1 MEFNM
6 LTSGFD
12 FFVCMILRYTF
23 IFTGLILVASK
34 LPTDLFFLVF
44 TSYGVCSISFSLVK
58 LLCFSEWP
66 DQLYFIG
73 MWISIFWNILGSIFS
88 AAAFHFLIKKRMFKP
103 NYERMEE
110 EEEQASDDGEPGT
123 SNAQEKPEKVTRK
136 SVMSHVKFLLR
147 YALLYWKWFTVA
159 CVFLVI
165 YSTARIFIPFYTGKV
180 IASIVY
186 QDEASKK
193 HFYSLVLTMTGFMV
207 VSTICAGFRGASF
220 CWGGALVNRTMRR
233 DLFNSLIRQEIA
245 FFDKLQTGAIL
256 SRLTT
261 DCQTVTSILELNI
274 NVFMRNTVMLIGS
287 LVFMLSLSW
296 RLTVVTF
303 IVIPPVGVFT
313 KLYGQYYDKLSE
325 GVQTTLAEANRTAE
339 ECLGTI
345 RTVRAFACEHKESNR
360 FEDKLVET
368 LAIMKK
374 KTVAYMGYAWLNELS
389 ENVVLIAVLVYA
401 GHLAM
406 NGLLT
411 IEQITSFLLYQLQ
424 LGETFYSLNY
434 VFSGLMESVG
444 ASRKVFEYMH
454 KDPEIPYDGTVE
466 KPVEGQIKFENVNFA
481 YPTRPNSEV
490 LKGLNLSINPG
501 ETVALVGPSGAGK
514 SSIIALLEYFYEI
527 GGGKITLDG
536 VNIRDYAHKYYH
548 QQVSLVSQEPTL
560 YSGSIRY
567 NILYGCEEWATD
579 TDMIEAAK
587 LANAHDFI
595 SELDEGYDTKCGE
608 KGVQMSGGQ
617 KQRIAIARALV
628 RKPAVLILDEATS
641 ALDAES
647 EYIIQKA
654 LNQCSVGR
662 TVIVIAHRLSTVEK
676 ADRIFVIKK
685 GQVIQ
690 EGNHQSLMEVEGMYR
705 QLVKRQLLNG
715 ESSKDD
721 SGVEEVD
728 SPISMKQAPGMTGML
743 KDVEQVNELDLQE
756 SQA

>member
-1 MEFNM
+1 
-6 LTSGFD
+6 
-12 FFVCMILRYTF
+12 MIIRYIF
-23 IFTGLILVASK
+23 IFTGLVLVASK
-34 LPTDLFFLVF
+34 VSTDLFFLLF
-44 TSYGVCSISFSLVK
+44 TSYGVCSISFSLIK

-66 DQLYFIG
+66 NQLYFVG
-73 MWISIFWNILGSIFS
+73 VWLSIIWNVFGSVLS
-88 AAAFHFLIKKRMFKP
+88 VAAYHFLIKKRMFQVD
-103 NYERMEE
+103 YERMDEE
-110 EEEQASDDGEPGT
+110 NTNQEDQSDESNDGT
-123 SNAQEKPEKVTRK
+123 DKPEPVTRK
-136 SVMSHVKFLLR
+136 SVMAHVKFLLK
-147 YALLYWKWFTVA
+147 YAAQFWRWFSVA

-165 YSTARIFIPFYTGKV
+165 YSSARIFIPYYTGQV
-180 IASIVY
+180 IATIVHP
-186 QDEASKK
+186 DEETRKV
-193 HFYSLVLTMTGFMV
+193 FYSLVFKMCILMV
-207 VSTICAGFRGASF
+207 ISTICAGLRGASF
-220 CWGGALVNRTMRR
+220 SWGGALVNRTMRK
-233 DLFNSLIRQEIA
+233 DLFNSLVKQEIA
-245 FFDKLQTGAIL
+245 FFDKLQTGAVL

-274 NVFMRNTVMLIGS
+274 NLFMRNTVMLVGS
-287 LVFMLSLSW
+287 LVFMMNLSW

-303 IVIPPVGVFT
+303 IVIPPIGVFT
-313 KLYGQYYDKLSE
+313 KLYGQYYDKLTESF
-325 GVQTTLAEANRTAE
+325 QTTLAEANRTAE
-339 ECLGTI
+339 ECLGTM
-345 RTVRAFACEHKESNR
+345 RTVRAFACEREEATR
-360 FEDKLVET
+360 FDDKLVET
-368 LAIMKK
+368 LGIMKK
-374 KTVAYMGYAWLNELS
+374 KTLAFMGYAWLNELS
-389 ENVVLIAVLVYA
+389 ENIVLISVLVYA

-406 NGLLT
+406 NGLLS

-424 LGETFYSLNY
+424 LGETFYNLNY

-454 KDPEIPYDGTVE
+454 KEPEIAYNGTIQ
-466 KPVEGQIKFENVNFA
+466 KPVEGSIKFEDVSFS

-490 LKGLNLSINPG
+490 LKSLNMTINPG
-501 ETVALVGPSGAGK
+501 ETCALVGPSGAGK

-527 GGGKITLDG
+527 GKGRITLDG
-536 VNIRDYAHKYYH
+536 VDIKDYAHRFYH

-617 KQRIAIARALV
+617 KQRIAIARALI

-690 EGNHQSLMEVEGMYR
+690 EGNHQSLMAVDGVYK
-705 QLVKRQLLNG
+705 QLVRRQLLNKEKEDGKDGSG
-715 ESSKDD
+715 ED
-721 SGVEEVD
+721 
-728 SPISMKQAPGMTGML
+728 A
-743 KDVEQVNELDLQE
+743 DVTPASTTADLQNE
-756 SQA
+756 DLSSENKAGEKKE